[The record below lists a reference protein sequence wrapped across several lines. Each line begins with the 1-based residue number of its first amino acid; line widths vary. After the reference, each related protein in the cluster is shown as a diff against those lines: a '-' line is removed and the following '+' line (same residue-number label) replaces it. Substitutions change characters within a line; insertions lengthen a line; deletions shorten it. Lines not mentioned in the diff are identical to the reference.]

1 MAVLLRLAGYA
12 SRYRSKLA
20 LVYICLIGSTLLSLA
35 IPRLL
40 GITIDTALG
49 SGDKGRLILLAS
61 VVLIISIIRGGFSYG
76 QSYMAEYIS
85 QHVSY
90 DLRHA
95 FLGRLL
101 SLSFD
106 FHDRQKTGDLMS
118 RVTTDVESIRWFV
131 SFGLIYSIQILVLVG
146 GVAGL
151 MLTTDWPLA
160 LVALAAV
167 PVAAAV
173 AIRASRRFRRMWMRV
188 QTETGVMTTVL
199 QENLSG
205 IRIVKTFSAEE
216 REKEKFRGSA
226 NQVSEDTFL
235 VSRLHAGNSSFLNLL
250 FALVTA
256 MVLWYGGRRVINA
269 ELSAG
274 EITEFI
280 LYLGLLVFPIRMA
293 GWSVNTFARAM
304 AAGDRIFKVI
314 DAPSSVQERRG
325 ASDIG
330 QVKGEV
336 AFEGV
341 SFSYN
346 PDSTD
351 GAKEP
356 VTVLRDINFKASPGQ
371 KVAIVGAPGS
381 GKSTLVNLIPR
392 FHDVSEGRITID
404 GTDIRNFKLSS
415 LRLNVGIVFQDVF
428 LFGATIRENIAYG
441 VPDASLKQVQ
451 DAAISAQM
459 HDFIM
464 GLPDQYD
471 TFIGERGVTL
481 SGGQRQRVAIAR
493 ALLLDPPILILDDST
508 SSVDIETETLIRKAL
523 DVLMAGR
530 TTFVIANRVSSLR
543 TADLILVMK
552 DHQIA
557 EAGTHQQ
564 LVKQGGLY
572 RDIYELQLRAGQKL
586 LEESPAES

>member
-1 MAVLLRLAGYA
+1 MAGYA
-12 SRYRSKLA
+12 NRYRSKLV

-35 IPRLL
+35 IPKFI

-61 VVLIISIIRGGFSYG
+61 VVLIISIIRGGFSYY
-76 QSYMAEYIS
+76 QTYLAEYIS

-95 FLGRLL
+95 FLGRLQA
-101 SLSFD
+101 LSFD

-118 RVTTDVESIRWFV
+118 RATTDVESIRWFV

-146 GVAGL
+146 GVAVL

-167 PVAAAV
+167 PVAVAV

-205 IRIVKTFSAEE
+205 MRIVKTFGAEE
-216 REKEKFRGSA
+216 QEKEKFRRSA
-226 NQVSEDTFL
+226 NQVSEDTYL
-235 VSRLHAGNSSFLNLL
+235 VSRLHAGNSSFLNFL

-256 MVLWYGGRRVINA
+256 LVLWYGGRRVINA

-293 GWSVNTFARAM
+293 GWSVNTFSRAM

-314 DAPSSVQERRG
+314 DAPSSIQERRG
-325 ASDIG
+325 ATDIG
-330 QVKGEV
+330 HVKGEV

-341 SFSYN
+341 SFSYSS
-346 PDSTD
+346 DGTD
-351 GAKEP
+351 RAKEP
-356 VTVLRDINFKASPGQ
+356 VMVLRDINFKASPGQ

-415 LRLNVGIVFQDVF
+415 LRLNVGIVFQDLF

-451 DAAISAQM
+451 DAARSAQI

-530 TTFVIANRVSSLR
+530 TTFVIAHRVSSLR

-564 LVKQGGLY
+564 LVKQSGLY
-572 RDIYELQLRAGQKL
+572 RDIYKLQLRTGQKL
-586 LEESPAES
+586 LEESQAEG